1 LPLLAVIREEKVPCY
16 LKGDEANGKDVS
28 GFVKVAVHGFRGNV
42 FPVAFAVDVF
52 GRGPGGG
59 KAEVADFEGAAEGD
73 EDVGGFEVEMDE
85 VCFVDG
91 TDSLGWNG

>member
-1 LPLLAVIREEKVPCY
+1 VPIHRFGGDVLA
-16 LKGDEANGKDVS
+16 
-28 GFVKVAVHGFRGNV
+28 
-42 FPVAFAVDVF
+42 VAFAVDVF
-52 GRGPGGG
+52 GRGPRGGE
-59 KAEVADFEGAAEGD
+59 AEVTYFQSAAEGD